1 MRQVGDIVECFELLS
16 LLGKS
21 DLATLWLARHLHLGT
36 HHAIRFL
43 SAPTPR
49 LKERLLQ
56 EGRVQIRLRHPNVVA
71 ITKVFQSNGEVGL
84 VAEFVGGFSLS
95 DCIQED
101 GAMELQEALVLFSQ
115 ILGAVGTAHAA
126 GILHRDIKPA
136 KVLLTSQGDTVIA
149 KVADFGIAKFGRPS
163 QEAWGGTP
171 TVSGYLAPE
180 QITDSATFT
189 RQADIFAL
197 GALLYEL
204 VGGKPAF
211 PGTDLRGLLD
221 ATASGAFT
229 PLSVHA
235 PSTPRR
241 IIEVVER
248 ALDLDT
254 QARFDDVEGFAH
266 ALGIPVNI
274 VPPPEG
280 VAFVPPGEAPPVR
293 NTTLVPVV
301 ALAPDEEDPRLR
313 EEGPPP
319 DSRST
324 SSQLPSKQT
333 PPLVKK
339 HGAMPSGTTQAQVT
353 LQSTPDY
360 DDARDSLSAEDRYGL
375 RAPNIELLSQEL
387 LTLSVDTQD
396 SEYPEQ
402 QESSAEETEP
412 QTDNW
417 MRSSLWQSLT
427 LLGNTMRYLAVPV
440 LLMMGIGYLGGLTGQ
455 DAVQGASQAYESAE
469 DQLAQAVLSQEE
481 MATELAAIS
490 ARGPALQALIKATET
505 SDPQLRLVASK
516 QLSDAMLDELRMLPP
531 NTDPAEELKRRSL
544 ELQIQDLG
552 RAHER
557 HAKALGEWQESS
569 ERVTGAMA
577 ILMRMAPPP
586 PAPRP

>member
-1 MRQVGDIVECFELLS
+1 LRQVGDIVERFELLS

-21 DLATLWLARHLHLGT
+21 GSATLWLARHLQLST

-43 SAPTPR
+43 SAPNPR
-49 LKERLLQ
+49 LKERLLR
-56 EGRVQIRLRHPNVVA
+56 EGRIQILLKHPNVVA
-71 ITKVFQSNGEVGL
+71 VTDVVQSNGEIGFVM
-84 VAEFVGGFSLS
+84 EFVQGFSLS
-95 DCIQED
+95 DCIHDD

-115 ILGAVGTAHAA
+115 ILGGVGTAHAA

-149 KVADFGIAKFGRPS
+149 KVADFGIAKFGQPS
-163 QEAWGGTP
+163 QETLGGTP
-171 TVSGYLAPE
+171 MVSDYMAPE

-189 RQADIFAL
+189 RRADIFAL

-211 PGTDLRGLLD
+211 PGTDLRGILND
-221 ATASGAFT
+221 TAAGVFT

-241 IIEVVER
+241 IIEGVER
-248 ALDLDT
+248 ALDPDT

-274 VPPPEG
+274 APPPEG
-280 VAFVPPGEAPPVR
+280 VEFVPPGEAPPVR
-293 NTTLVPVV
+293 NTTMLPVV
-301 ALAPDEEDPRLR
+301 ELAPDEEDTPVRG
-313 EEGPPP
+313 EMPPP

-324 SSQLPSKQT
+324 SSQ
-333 PPLVKK
+333 PPLRQAPPSVWE
-339 HGAMPSGTTQAQVT
+339 HGSMTPGRTRVRRTS
-353 LQSTPDY
+353 QSSPDY
-360 DDARDSLSAEDRYGL
+360 EDARDSMSVEDRYGL
-375 RAPNIELLSQEL
+375 SDPNIELLSQET
-387 LTLSVDTQD
+387 LTLSKDTQD
-396 SEYPEQ
+396 TEHSGQ
-402 QESSAEETEP
+402 DDSRADATEP
-412 QTDNW
+412 QADDW
-417 MRSSLWQSLT
+417 MRDYLWPTLT
-427 LLGNTMRYLAVPV
+427 VLGNTIRYLAVPV
-440 LLMMGIGYLGGLTGQ
+440 LLMVGIGYLGGLKGQ
-455 DAVQGASQAYESAE
+455 DAVQGASRAYESAE

-490 ARGPALQALIKATET
+490 ARGPALQALVKATET
-505 SDPQLRLVASK
+505 GDPQLRFVASK

-557 HAKALGEWQESS
+557 HAKALGQWQQAS
-569 ERVTGAMA
+569 EKVTGNMA
-577 ILMRMAPPP
+577 ILLRMAPSPP
-586 PAPRP
+586 KLKP